1 MFPFTIYH
9 AAATMTRRYILY
21 ASSESERMKWQDM
34 LTQALQLRKF
44 RQEGNKVR
52 IDVIIELGCR
62 GVA

>member
-1 MFPFTIYH
+1 
-9 AAATMTRRYILY
+9 
-21 ASSESERMKWQDM
+21 MKWQDM

-52 IDVIIELGCR
+52 IDVIIELGCG